1 MYIKKTYDLGD
12 VREVYRYYRGN
23 QGAPGCPRG
32 PKKKKTPE
40 GVAKQN
46 QKNKEKRVQRLILMN
61 FHEGDWHLT
70 LTYRPDERPESMKE
84 AKEQIQSFLGKMR
97 AAYKKAGI
105 PFRYIYVT
113 ERGKKGACHHH
124 LIIEDINQGTIQ
136 TTKLVQKFWKHGNRS
151 FIPLYQDGEFE
162 NLAAYIVK
170 KETKEEGAGCS
181 YSRSRNL
188 IIPEPKIEKVHAHR
202 WRKEPKASKGWYI
215 EKETLINGENP
226 YTGNPYQS
234 YRERRIRNEKGRRKV
249 CCIMRN

>member
-1 MYIKKTYDLGD
+1 MYIKKTYDLGN

-23 QGAPGCPRG
+23 QGAPGRKRDS
-32 PKKKKTPE
+32 KKKKTPE

-46 QKNKEKRVQRLILMN
+46 QKYKEKKVQRLILMN

-70 LTYRPDERPESMKE
+70 LTYRPDERPGSMKE
-84 AKEQIQSFLGKMR
+84 AKEQIQNFLGKMR
-97 AAYKKAGI
+97 TAYKKAGI

-124 LIIEDINQGTIQ
+124 LIIEDINKGNVQ

-188 IIPEPKIEKVHAHR
+188 IIPEPKIEKIHAR
-202 WRKEPKASKGWYI
+202 SWRKEPKASKGWYI
-215 EKETLINGENP
+215 EKETLTNGENP

-234 YRERRIRNEKGRRKV
+234 YRERRIRTEKERRKV